1 MEGIL
6 RFQQATDSWVIEHE
20 EHFRTVKDEN
30 GNAYGADTIVKT
42 IQVEPHSCPGNYPT
56 DIITHDGM
64 KVVFEVVTLVFE
76 KDEFNI
82 QEGDF
87 AKINWETPKNDVS
100 VEEDDDSYSPYCP
113 VCTGCG
119 EAGCCSPLH
128 CEPDNPECQ
137 YPKTYIEDLKLGYRT
152 FEKWYNLLDENE
164 WFGKKDEFMKI
175 YHEMLEIRFRQDE
188 E

>member
-6 RFQQATDSWVIEHE
+6 RFEQATDSWFIEHE

-30 GNAYGADTIVKT
+30 GNYTHSETITKN
-42 IQVEPHSCPGNYPT
+42 IQVEPLSCPGTMPT
-56 DIITHDGM
+56 DILAYDGM
-64 KVVFEVVTLVFE
+64 KVDFKVVTLAFGE
-76 KDEFNI
+76 DENNI

-87 AKINWETPKNDVS
+87 ADIDWEWAENNLS
-100 VEEDDDSYSPYCP
+100 VEEDEDEGSPYCP

-119 EAGCCSPLH
+119 ELGCCSPLN
-128 CEPDNPECQ
+128 CEPNDPRCH
-137 YPKTYIEDLKLGYRT
+137 YPKTYTEDLKLGYRT
-152 FEKWYNLLDENE
+152 FERWYDLLEENN

-175 YHEMLEIRFRQDE
+175 YDEMLDIRFRQDE

>member
-1 MEGIL
+1 
-6 RFQQATDSWVIEHE
+6 
-20 EHFRTVKDEN
+20 
-30 GNAYGADTIVKT
+30 
-42 IQVEPHSCPGNYPT
+42 
-56 DIITHDGM
+56 
-64 KVVFEVVTLVFE
+64 
-76 KDEFNI
+76 
-82 QEGDF
+82 
-87 AKINWETPKNDVS
+87 
-100 VEEDDDSYSPYCP
+100 

>member
-20 EHFRTVKDEN
+20 EHFRILKDDK
-30 GNAYGADTIVKT
+30 GQAYGAETITKS
-42 IQVEPHSCPGNYPT
+42 IQVEPHSCPGSYPT
-56 DIITHDGM
+56 DIISYDGM
-64 KVVFEVVTLVFE
+64 KIEFEVVTLAFGDTEEDIV
-76 KDEFNI
+76 
-82 QEGDF
+82 EGDF
-87 AKINWETPKNDVS
+87 AKINWETPKNNLS

-119 EAGCCSPLH
+119 ESGCCSPLH
-128 CEPDNPECQ
+128 CDPDNPECH
-137 YPKTYIEDLKLGYRT
+137 YPKTYTEDLKLGYRT
-152 FEKWYNLLDENE
+152 FDKWYDLLEENE